1 MKSVAIVTMS
11 DSNFFELLME
21 LINSITSF
29 KESQNIAICVLDAGL
44 KNDELK
50 LLNNKV
56 DIVKKANWDIKVP
69 NYKVIGKEWLK
80 SQVSRAFLPN
90 YFPGYEKYIWID
102 ADAWINSWH
111 AIELYIKGSDNNKLA
126 ISTSADRAYG
136 RVLRVSW
143 IFKSWAR
150 VKSQNY
156 KHAKLSGFS
165 EEIARKIA
173 LKPHLNIGVF
183 CLNKDAPHWL
193 IWQKNLEK
201 ALKHGKIFGSEQVAM
216 NITIYNDEQ
225 EVEILPAY
233 CNWTLLDGLKF
244 DIKRNTFVE
253 PYLPN
258 HEIEIMHLA
267 GKEHSKIRF
276 DRNYLLDY

>member
-90 YFPGYEKYIWID
+90 YFPGFKKYLWID
-102 ADAWINSWH
+102 ADAWVNSWE
-111 AIELYIKGSDNNKLA
+111 AVQLYIKGSDNNKL
-126 ISTSADRAYG
+126 S
-136 RVLRVSW
+136 
-143 IFKSWAR
+143 IFT
-150 VKSQNY
+150 
-156 KHAKLSGFS
+156 
-165 EEIARKIA
+165 
-173 LKPHLNIGVF
+173 P
-183 CLNKDAPHWL
+183 
-193 IWQKNLEK
+193 K
-201 ALKHGKIFGSEQVAM
+201 ALA
-216 NITIYNDEQ
+216 
-225 EVEILPAY
+225 
-233 CNWTLLDGLKF
+233 
-244 DIKRNTFVE
+244 
-253 PYLPN
+253 
-258 HEIEIMHLA
+258 
-267 GKEHSKIRF
+267 
-276 DRNYLLDY
+276 